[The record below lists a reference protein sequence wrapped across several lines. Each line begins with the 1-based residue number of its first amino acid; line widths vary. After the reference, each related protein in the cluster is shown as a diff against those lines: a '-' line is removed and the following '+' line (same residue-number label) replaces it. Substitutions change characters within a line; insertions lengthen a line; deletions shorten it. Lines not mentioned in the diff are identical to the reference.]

1 MKLPL
6 IFFREMQPL
15 LYLTGVIV
23 DYIVFI
29 ILKTNFIN
37 VSKNY
42 TERNLF
48 SFDVQSSNIFLSLEI
63 N

>member
-37 VSKNY
+37 VPKNY

-48 SFDVQSSNIFLSLEI
+48 
-63 N
+63 